1 MADGGWGV
9 RRRLAIWES
18 RADSFRDK
26 SSADPVRT
34 STSGSGAPG
43 APSGAPAQYGA
54 STAVG
59 STATAN
65 GGRRWEQ
72 WDRTYDNVHF
82 STPRD
87 GQFGGPGASS
97 SYVPED
103 PRYTPTGNP
112 PGYPVDWKPKEVF
125 FKFRQR
131 FMQYK
136 LGANVELRRR
146 LDPPQL
152 STTSLSPKAPVAP
165 KHNPLSLWG
174 FQVRLGL
181 VWRVVFEPQRGDIRF
196 LTRKIPIMGLLNLQ
210 VGIGHDFRHNATGWK
225 WKLTSVLIS
234 SPFSLPTPLIST
246 LIPHPS
252 PHPPPCAC
260 PFSPTGG
267 HWARFQAQR
276 DGVEVVTHLTKV
288 PTSLPLSLPIP
299 ILPSHPP
306 PHPPFPFPPPFS
318 LPTPPLLSH
327 RRA

>member
-1 MADGGWGV
+1 MTS
-9 RRRLAIWES
+9 RLNDE
-18 RADSFRDK
+18 
-26 SSADPVRT
+26 SADPVRT

-59 STATAN
+59 STATTN

-103 PRYTPTGNP
+103 PRYMPTGNP
-112 PGYPVDWKPKEVF
+112 PGYPVP
-125 FKFRQR
+125 
-131 FMQYK
+131 
-136 LGANVELRRR
+136 GAG
-146 LDPPQL
+146 
-152 STTSLSPKAPVAP
+152 SSGAGASAAIATAAAAGPVAP

-174 FQVRLGL
+174 FPELGWWLGGGSRFLQYKLDTSVKLGCRLARPPPQL
-181 VWRVVFEPQRGDIRF
+181 STLSLSPKAVLPPVHPFFFIASEQREPEAAGDIRF

-210 VGIGHDFRHNATGWK
+210 VRSAVICGAMQVGR
-225 WKLTSVLIS
+225 
-234 SPFSLPTPLIST
+234 
-246 LIPHPS
+246 
-252 PHPPPCAC
+252 
-260 PFSPTGG
+260 G

-288 PTSLPLSLPIP
+288 PTSLPLSIPIP
-299 ILPSHPP
+299 ILPSTPLHTPLSFP
-306 PHPPFPFPPPFS
+306 TPLLSPH
-318 LPTPPLLSH
+318 PPLLSH
-327 RRA
+327 RRDRA